1 MQVQVV
7 KKKAKSGKDK
17 KTALAAVFYVIA
29 LALMPVLAQAQQAG
43 QQDVTKTEFWEG
55 LAKGAVTFMKT
66 MLAIAFWGSLALL
79 LVYAVVSWLGPT
91 KFTRLGAMY
100 DFIDTVKGWLLATF
114 IITAGIVGL
123 ITGFTAITSAFGGS
137 ANVNAV
143 DVLTNLLIK
152 PITDMIG
159 ITQG

>member
-17 KTALAAVFYVIA
+17 KTALAAVLYVIA
-29 LALMPVLAQAQQAG
+29 LALMPMFVYAQ

-55 LAKGAVTFMKT
+55 LAKGVVTFMKT